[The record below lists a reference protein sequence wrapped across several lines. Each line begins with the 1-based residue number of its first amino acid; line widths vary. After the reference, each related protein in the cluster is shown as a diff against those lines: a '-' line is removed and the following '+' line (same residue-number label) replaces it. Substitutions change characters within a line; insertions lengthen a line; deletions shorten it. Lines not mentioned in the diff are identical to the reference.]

1 LTYDDFVN
9 GADDKSV
16 GIMGSSKVGPTIAD
30 DIKKN
35 SFLAIFGSLAV
46 VFLYILLRFR
56 DWQYS
61 LGAVTAVFHDVL
73 IVLGIFSLTYSFMP
87 FNMEINQAFIAA
99 VLTVIG
105 YSLNDTVVVFDRIM
119 GVY

>member
-1 LTYDDFVN
+1 MDDEIQQKMFDALKNKFPDNLTYDDFVN
-9 GADDKSV
+9 GADNKSV

-46 VFLYILLRFR
+46 VFLYILFRFR

-73 IVLGIFSLTYSFMP
+73 ILSL
-87 FNMEINQAFIAA
+87 IHI
-99 VLTVIG
+99 
-105 YSLNDTVVVFDRIM
+105 
-119 GVY
+119 